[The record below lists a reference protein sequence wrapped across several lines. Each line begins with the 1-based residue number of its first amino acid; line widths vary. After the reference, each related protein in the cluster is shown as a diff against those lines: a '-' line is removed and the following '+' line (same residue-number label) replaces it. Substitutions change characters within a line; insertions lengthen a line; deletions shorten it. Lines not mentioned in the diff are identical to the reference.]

1 MESVA
6 EQDTHFYI
14 DYAPPNKVRDA
25 LWCLKPDNPMLP
37 TEIFDRLE
45 SQGKTVSQRTEI
57 PRRLF
62 DLGLAEQVRHGNR
75 IAYTL
80 TSLGSKLREIASF
93 DPGLYPDLIHFLHFS
108 SWDGT
113 PQARKFLWSYRQCS
127 EISWM
132 EELLLPGKQLASRV
146 QSRMMAKFPDLDYA
160 AAVGARFDSTAAG
173 RWSRWVQSLKPPPF
187 EQDNGDLQKRAVKY
201 HEIILLALDDVYR
214 FENYRYGDPVILDE
228 EMIDELAR
236 VFFLDPICCREL
248 LDLAAAVTKAVKLS
262 DTFAGTSV
270 SLVKPYT
277 IESI

>member
-14 DYAPPNKVRDA
+14 DYAPPDKVRDA
-25 LWCLKPDNPMLP
+25 LWCLNADKPTSPM
-37 TEIFDRLE
+37 EIFNSLE
-45 SQGKTVSQRTEI
+45 SQGKDVSRRTEI

-62 DLGLAEQVRHGNR
+62 DLGLAEQAKQGNR

-93 DPGLYPDLIHFLHFS
+93 DPALYPELMHFLHFS

-127 EISWM
+127 IISWI
-132 EELLLPGKQLASRV
+132 EKRLLPGKQLASRV
-146 QSRMMAKFPDLDYA
+146 QSRMMAEFPDLDYA

-173 RWSRWVQSLKPPPF
+173 RWSRWVQSLRPSPF
-187 EQDNGDLQKRAVKY
+187 EQNNGELQRREVKY
-201 HEIILLALDDVYR
+201 HEVILLALDDIYR
-214 FENYRYGDPVILDE
+214 FESYRYGDPVILDE
-228 EMIDELAR
+228 EMIDDLAR
-236 VFFLDPICCREL
+236 VFFLDPVCCREL
-248 LDLAAAVTKAVKLS
+248 LDLAAAVTKAIKLS
-262 DTFAGTSV
+262 DTFAGTSAT
-270 SLVKPYT
+270 LMKPYT